1 MKKTVV
7 LGASP
12 NPDRYSNKAIVSLLA
27 HGHEV
32 IAVGNKTGAIANVL
46 INSEIPKDKDID
58 TVTLYLNPSRQVEW
72 QDAIMGCHPRR
83 VIFNPG
89 TENPDFENLLQESG
103 IITVNACTLVLLSTR
118 QY

>member
-12 NPDRYSNKAIVSLLA
+12 NPDRYSYKAVVSLLA

-32 IAVGNKTGAIANVL
+32 IAVGNKIGKIANVL
-46 INSEIPKDKDID
+46 INSEIPTDMDID
-58 TVTLYLNPSRQVEW
+58 TVTLYLNPSRQDQW
-72 QDAIMGCHPRR
+72 QAAIIGCKPKR

-89 TENPDFENLLQESG
+89 AENPKFENLLHENG
-103 IITVNACTLVLLSTR
+103 IRTEIACTLVLLSTQ